1 MNSEFTQS
9 AEESIDRLFN
19 ALSGDGILGYEA
31 PYAEDEEIMGEDDK
45 HAGEE

>member
-19 ALSGDGILGYEA
+19 ALSGDGL
-31 PYAEDEEIMGEDDK
+31 PYAKDEEIMGEDDE